1 MEYTPITKQE
11 EFFKYCATQIIQEQ
25 QKTNEL
31 LQQLLDT
38 LKPPVK
44 EVEQV
49 ERITN
54 DKSDKRKRR

>member
-1 MEYTPITKQE
+1 MQPITKADVY
-11 EFFKYCATQIIQEQ
+11 FDYQIGRMVEQQ

-31 LQQLLDT
+31 LQQILDT

-49 ERITN
+49 ERNTN
-54 DKSDKRKRR
+54 DKHDKRKRR

>member
-1 MEYTPITKQE
+1 MNPITRQD
-11 EFFKYCATQIIQEQ
+11 EFFEHNITRLVEQQ

-38 LKPPVK
+38 LKPPTK

-49 ERITN
+49 ERNGN
-54 DKSDKRKRR
+54 DKPIKRKRG

>member
-1 MEYTPITKQE
+1 MKEPITSQD
-11 EFFKYCATQIIQEQ
+11 FFFQDQISRIVEQQ

-49 ERITN
+49 ERVRN
-54 DKSDKRKRR
+54 DRHTKRKR